1 MSFVEN
7 FLVGQG
13 MLLIAVLLYVLLLRK
28 ATHFQ
33 WNRIYLLS
41 ALLLSVA
48 YPFLDLVLMQKTKV
62 FMLQLPEVV
71 VQASQQAM
79 VLEQNGPFNWLWV
92 YLAVSS
98 MLLMLLLFRVF
109 MVFRSS
115 AVKQSVA
122 FSFFNKIVI
131 KGDFNAREHDLIYSH
146 EEVHSRQWH
155 SIDVL
160 LVEVFKLF
168 FWFNP
173 AVWLSGKLLR
183 EVHEFIADE
192 CTLAITNRT
201 SYQELLLA
209 KHFGVNP
216 AVLSNS
222 FFNKSLLQKR
232 INMMQKD
239 KSKQI
244 WVPFLAIGLMVA
256 LATTT
261 GCDKQ
266 VENEIQVTK
275 VEQEMTKPDEMAV
288 FPGGQ
293 EALFTFIGENL
304 KYPTEA
310 KEAGLS
316 GRAMVGF
323 KISEAGEIT
332 DVHIKNEADVDPT
345 LYDAALSVI
354 RQMPNWEPA
363 KKDGKPVAMEMTLP
377 ILFQLQ

>member
-1 MSFVEN
+1 
-7 FLVGQG
+7 
-13 MLLIAVLLYVLLLRK
+13 
-28 ATHFQ
+28 
-33 WNRIYLLS
+33 
-41 ALLLSVA
+41 
-48 YPFLDLVLMQKTKV
+48 
-62 FMLQLPEVV
+62 
-71 VQASQQAM
+71 
-79 VLEQNGPFNWLWV
+79 
-92 YLAVSS
+92 
-98 MLLMLLLFRVF
+98 
-109 MVFRSS
+109 VFRSS